1 MIRKSKISTEDKKQ
15 ENQNNKT
22 QKKIKPKKA
31 KVQKKYSTARITGLI
46 IASCAVITIVCLMIA
61 SQVKITELTEQV
73 TKAQTQLSEEQS
85 EYTQLTMR
93 VEASLSLDQVNDYA
107 TKKLGM
113 TPTENYQIQYI
124 NMETGDSGEVVEN
137 DNSLIKNIK
146 SALSAWLS

>member
-1 MIRKSKISTEDKKQ
+1 MIRKKRAINKSEIKDNKPEKKVK
-15 ENQNNKT
+15 NKKT
-22 QKKIKPKKA
+22 KPK
-31 KVQKKYSTARITGLI
+31 KKYSTARITGLI
-46 IASCAVITIVCLMIA
+46 IASCAVIAIVCLMIS

-73 TKAQTQLSEEQS
+73 TKGQTQLAEEQS

-124 NMETGDSGEVVEN
+124 NMETGDSGEVV
-137 DNSLIKNIK
+137 DNNKSWFKNIK

>member
-1 MIRKSKISTEDKKQ
+1 MIRKSKISKEYTSQNSQNKEAKKV
-15 ENQNNKT
+15 KT
-22 QKKIKPKKA
+22 KKTKPA
-31 KVQKKYSTARITGLI
+31 KKYSTARITGLI
-46 IASCAVITIVCLMIA
+46 IASCAVIAIVCLMIS

-73 TKAQTQLSEEQS
+73 TKAQTQLAEEQS

-137 DNSLIKNIK
+137 DKSWFKNIK

>member
-1 MIRKSKISTEDKKQ
+1 MIRKSKIPKGYTSQNSQNKEAKKV
-15 ENQNNKT
+15 KT
-22 QKKIKPKKA
+22 KKTKPA
-31 KVQKKYSTARITGLI
+31 KKYSTARITGFI
-46 IASCAVITIVCLMIA
+46 IASCAVITIVCLMIS

-73 TKAQTQLSEEQS
+73 TKTQTQLSEEQS

-137 DNSLIKNIK
+137 DKSWFKNIK

>member
-1 MIRKSKISTEDKKQ
+1 MIRKSKIPKGYTSQNSQNKEAKKV
-15 ENQNNKT
+15 KT
-22 QKKIKPKKA
+22 KKTKPA
-31 KVQKKYSTARITGLI
+31 KKYSTARITGFI
-46 IASCAVITIVCLMIA
+46 IASCAVITIVCLMIS

-137 DNSLIKNIK
+137 DKSWFKNIK